1 MTIVKVYTDIGKD
14 KPVILYAK
22 IFKKLKKNL
31 YQIKYLSPTSTTHKG
46 KTLYNYETVVYEV
59 DESSITEHM
68 NTDDEEVVGF
78 VKVDNGFVKLGDD
91 TDSDYEPSESS
102 ESDTETESLV
112 DDEENEEQSEVE
124 DDCYDYD

>member
-22 IFKKLKKNL
+22 IFKKIKKNS
-31 YQIKYLSPTSTTHKG
+31 YQIKYLSPTNITHRG

-59 DESSITEHM
+59 DESSITEHL

-78 VKVDNGFVKLGDD
+78 MKVENGFVKIGDD
-91 TDSDYEPSESS
+91 TDSDYEPSETS
-102 ESDTETESLV
+102 ESDSDSESLV
-112 DDEENEEQSEVE
+112 DDEEEDEESEVE
-124 DDCYDYD
+124 DCYDYD